1 MANRNNEMLIGCA
14 VVFRELRGGKVK
26 FLLNKD
32 EDGNWEI
39 LKAVA
44 RKGESSVRAA
54 IRYTTEQGSMS
65 ARVIDEASRATGT
78 ATVNGKTVLQKYL
91 YYAMF
96 YKTGGEMIGFEN
108 VSWFDYSSAV
118 RKLKLKREVDA
129 LKEANKI
136 AKSWVK
142 TKMTSRENAS

>member
-1 MANRNNEMLIGCA
+1 MLIGGA
-14 VVFRELRGGKVK
+14 IVFKEIRAGKVH

-32 EDGNWEI
+32 ENGDWEI

-78 ATVNGKTVLQKYL
+78 ATVNGKAMVQKYL
-91 YYAMF
+91 F
-96 YKTGGEMIGFEN
+96 YFMIYKAGGEMIGFDS
-108 VSWFDYSSAV
+108 VSWFDYSNAI
-118 RKLKLKREVDA
+118 RKLKLKREQDA
-129 LKEANKI
+129 LRSANKMI
-136 AKSWVK
+136 KVWK
-142 TKMTSRENAS
+142 KKQKEEENAS